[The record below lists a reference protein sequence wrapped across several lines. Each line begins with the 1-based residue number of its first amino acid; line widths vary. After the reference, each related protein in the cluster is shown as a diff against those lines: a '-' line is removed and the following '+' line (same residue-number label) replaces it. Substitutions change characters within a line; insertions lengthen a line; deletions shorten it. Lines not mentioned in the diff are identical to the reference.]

1 MTDIIKNWHHQ
12 ETDGKRR
19 PLRGDEIKQLT
30 AQFNSA
36 SDWSNIYVTDGF
48 NVSKIHRCSFEG
60 RVEIGVFSDDTLR
73 YENITLKTGLY
84 GSHFRDCVIGNNAA
98 VHNLLYG
105 SNLYIGDDVLILNV
119 NEISS
124 SENASFGMGI
134 SRDADH
140 LSTAVELINEN
151 GGRAVLPFPGMTC
164 TDAFLWSSNRADKE
178 LMSRLAEI
186 TRKSCEEIC
195 PNKGVIAQSA
205 VILNVKAIRSALIG
219 PDCIV
224 DGAELITNSTVLSD
238 SEEPTKLGA
247 AVQIKNS
254 IIGYGNEI
262 NSAAQLSSVI
272 TGTAV
277 SLSQSTRICHSFIGD
292 NSFISCCEIAN
303 SLVMPFHS
311 QHHNNSFLIASI
323 VGGQSNIA
331 AGATIGSN
339 HNSRTNDGELWAKR
353 GFWPGLCTSFKHNC
367 SFASF
372 TMAAKGDYHSELD
385 IKLPFSLLA
394 LDHQTGVPVIFPAF
408 WFTHDMYATMRN
420 AQKFV
425 KRDKRV
431 FRQHQQFIEHDI
443 LAPDTVEEIFE
454 ALYLIELWTGEAS
467 FTAKGI
473 SFDENSFDEII
484 LEGKRVLLEDPSFCS
499 TLAIKAKC
507 VERGR
512 SETILKNVSCAYN
525 MYRSMIRYYCAK
537 NLLPYM
543 QENRITSFNELRSSL
558 GTLVKQNDEE
568 WINCGSMVIT
578 QSTYREFIELIKNPQ
593 TKIWSDVHD
602 LFDSFSLDYINIKI
616 AHAFYA
622 LTMLEGASPQEM
634 QEESFWPFLREVCE
648 DCKTIAALTLSS
660 RAKDFSDPFRTFVY
674 KSEEEMQCVLGSI
687 EDSVVKQTAEEME
700 KLIALA
706 TQYSMEPETAAGGD
720 DDDFFF

>member
-1 MTDIIKNWHHQ
+1 MEEIIKKWHPQ
-12 ETDGKRR
+12 KADDELR
-19 PLRGDEIKQLT
+19 PLRSDEITQLT
-30 AQFNSA
+30 AQFNTS
-36 SDWSNIYVTDGF
+36 SDWNNVYVTDGF
-48 NVSKIHRCSFEG
+48 KASNVHRCSFEG
-60 RVEIGVFSDDTLR
+60 RVEIGAFSNDTLR
-73 YENITLKTGLY
+73 HGNITLKVGLY
-84 GSHFRDCVIGNNAA
+84 GSHFRDCSIGNNTAI
-98 VHNLLYG
+98 HNLLYG
-105 SNLYIGDDVLILNV
+105 SNLLIGDGVIILNV
-119 NEISS
+119 NEISCG
-124 SENASFGMGI
+124 ENASFGMGT
-134 SRDADH
+134 SR
-140 LSTAVELINEN
+140 LNTSIELINEN

-164 TDAFLWSSNRADKE
+164 TDAFLWSAMRADTE
-178 LMSRLAEI
+178 LMSRLTEI
-186 TRKSCEEIC
+186 THKSCEEIC
-195 PNKGVIAQSA
+195 PQKAIIAQSA
-205 VILNVKAIRSALIG
+205 VILNVKAIRDTLMG
-219 PDCIV
+219 PYCVI
-224 DGAELITNSTVLSD
+224 DGAELITNSTILSD
-238 SEEPTKLGA
+238 NTEPTKLGA

-254 IIGYGNEI
+254 IIGYGSEI
-262 NSAAQLSSVI
+262 NSAAQLSYVV

-277 SLSQSTRICHSFIGD
+277 SLSQSTRVCHSFIGD
-292 NSFISCCEIAN
+292 NSVIACCEIAN

-372 TMAAKGDYHSELD
+372 TMAAKGDYQSELD

-394 LDHQTGVPVIFPAF
+394 LDHKTGVPVIFPAF

-420 AQKFV
+420 AQKFI

-431 FRQHQQFIEHDI
+431 PREHQQFIEHEI

-467 FTAKGI
+467 FTAKGAFLADI
-473 SFDENSFDEII
+473 TLDEFII
-484 LEGKRVLLEDPSFCS
+484 EGKKVLLEDPALCS
-499 TLAIKAKC
+499 TFEINAKN

-512 SETILKNVSCAYN
+512 DKTALKNVSGAYN

-537 NLLPYM
+537 NLLPFM
-543 QENRITSFNELRSSL
+543 QENRVASFNELRSNL
-558 GTLVKQNDEE
+558 GSFIENSCEE
-568 WINCGSMVIT
+568 WINCGSMVISENT
-578 QSTYREFIELIKNPQ
+578 LSEIIRLIKKPQ
-593 TKIWSDVHD
+593 TKTWSDIHS
-602 LFDSFSLDYINIKI
+602 LFDSVSQDYKIIKTAHSL
-616 AHAFYA
+616 YA
-622 LTMLEGASPQEM
+622 LAKLEGTSLQEM
-634 QEESFWPFLREVCE
+634 QEESFWSFLQKVCE

-674 KSEEEMQCVLGSI
+674 KSEEEMICVLGSI

-706 TQYSMEPETAAGGD
+706 AQYSMEPETAGGD
-720 DDDFFF
+720 DFLS